1 MTDYGY
7 GVADEELAEV
17 RKLEEEVQASP
28 DEFENWEKLV
38 RAVEGLEGG
47 LNRNSSPQAITAA
60 RSIYDRFLAKFPLFF
75 GYWKKYADL
84 EFAIAGTEAAE
95 MVYERGVASI
105 SISVDLWANYCSF
118 KVETT
123 HDDGIIREQDG
134 SLILSKTGET
144 PSRHSK
150 SFSSHTQR
158 SDSHPMFNFEPC
170 HFLLVLVVIGR
181 EVIGH
186 VRRRRTLCLVWF
198 SPFPSAYPLPAPR
211 TRHASTNE
219 PRLFER
225 GAACVGLDF
234 LAHPFWDKYI
244 EFEERLEAQDKVF
257 DILGRIINIPMH
269 QYARYFEKYRQLAAS
284 RPLTELAPSD
294 LLNQFSTELEP
305 ETNGKSQI
313 EVERAI
319 RTRLDAYHLELF
331 HNTQT
336 ETTKRWTYE
345 QEIKRP
351 YFHVTELDEPQLEN
365 WSKYLDFEESEA
377 DYIRT
382 TFLYERCVV
391 TCAHYDD
398 FWQRYARWMYGQDGK
413 EEEVRNIFQRASC
426 IYTPIARPAIRLHW
440 ALFEEAC
447 ARPLVA
453 AAIYEAILVTLPGN
467 LEAITRLANL
477 QRRQIGYDAAVQI
490 YDQYLADDECTMDD
504 KGALVV
510 EMARLAWK
518 SKGDAAEGRDILS
531 RQQHIFLDSPSF
543 WAGYLGYE
551 IEQSTALDT
560 AAEQAE
566 RVKALHS
573 TIRQKTRLPADVVRD
588 LSQKYLSYLTEKQS
602 KAAAREYLELDM
614 QVNGPASVTT
624 AHVTLG
630 AKRAVA

>member
-7 GVADEELAEV
+7 GTADEELAEV
-17 RKLEEEVQASP
+17 RKLEAEVQASP
-28 DEFENWEKLV
+28 DDFENWEKLV

-105 SISVDLWANYCSF
+105 AISVDLWANYCSF

-123 HDDGIIREQDG
+123 HDDGVIRDLG
-134 SLILSKTGET
+134 RLMIRPYTLFGFSFLSA
-144 PSRHSK
+144 PY
-150 SFSSHTQR
+150 
-158 SDSHPMFNFEPC
+158 PM
-170 HFLLVLVVIGR
+170 
-181 EVIGH
+181 
-186 VRRRRTLCLVWF
+186 
-198 SPFPSAYPLPAPR
+198 PAM
-211 TRHASTNE
+211 RHALANKT
-219 PRLFER
+219 RLFER

-244 EFEERLEAQDKVF
+244 EFEERAEAHDKVF
-257 DILGRIINIPMH
+257 DILTRIINIPMH

-284 RPLTELAPSD
+284 RPVTELAPAD
-294 LLNQFSTELEP
+294 LLSQFTAELEP
-305 ETNGKSQI
+305 ETKGKSQI
-313 EVERAI
+313 EAERAM
-319 RTRLDAYHLELF
+319 RARLDTYHLELF

-351 YFHVTELDEPQLEN
+351 YFHVTELDEAQLEN

-377 DYIRT
+377 DYTRT

-391 TCAHYDD
+391 TCAHYDE
-398 FWQRYARWMYGQDGK
+398 FWQRYARWMYNQDGK
-413 EEEVRNIFQRASC
+413 EEEVRIIFQRASC
-426 IYTPIARPAIRLHW
+426 VYTPIARPAIRLHW

-447 ARPLVA
+447 GRPFVS

-477 QRRQIGYDAAVQI
+477 QRRQVGYDAAVQI
-490 YDQYLADDECTMDD
+490 YDQYLADAECSIDD

-518 SKGDAAEGRDILS
+518 SKGDAVEARDILS
-531 RQQHIFLDSPSF
+531 RQQHIFVDSPSF
-543 WAGYLGYE
+543 WAGYLNFE
-551 IEQSTALDT
+551 IDQPTTAGT
-560 AAEQAE
+560 AIEQAE

-573 TIRQKTRLPADVVRD
+573 EIRQKTRLSPEVITE
-588 LSQKYLSYLTEKQS
+588 LSQKYMSYLTEKQS
-602 KAAAREYLELDM
+602 KLAAREYLELDSL
-614 QVNGPASVTT
+614 VNGPASVTKARST
-624 AHVTLG
+624 AG
-630 AKRAVA
+630 AKGAVA